1 MKMPRKLRSYGRIFQ
16 SHGIQ
21 IPDLYQRR
29 VGIMFADHKF
39 LNTILKDFN
48 SARLLFGQVKMSDY
62 LVIVYFVSSIDKT
75 NYDAAIDS
83 MKGSN
88 TNWIEIALKIA

>member
-88 TNWIEIALKIA
+88 TKWIEIALKIA